1 MKRTIQVALIV
12 IATLHCWDRAAAQP
26 NDLNHVKVGSC
37 GGAGQ
42 IESWIDA
49 EERRAL
55 VIDTRPFSISQTKG
69 KLSFPARDA
78 HVAVLHMNPFV
89 YDYRITVEQQELI
102 NTAVTDF
109 LKLLL
114 PQSLGSLG
122 SLQSGDA
129 SDAKRSNADNQLRLM
144 EKRFSGVSGW
154 TPATCTTH
162 PHPEVCAATV
172 EMYSVF
178 DEIRKSIHPV
188 SGTVPPMVGTVNSP
202 TFYSLGGGGL
212 GGANDEFVSYGN
224 DLIGLRNEQ
233 METYEV
239 CNQATNL
246 ENKLAQYDFK
256 RFFDELDKAQ
266 KEAARITSLTNDLRQ
281 LAVDSGNDEVLKDKA
296 NIIRC
301 AGFNCAIQ
309 FKAYADAVFELLGDT
324 GYQKRL
330 KELRDN
336 SQEMNNMFIRI
347 TQMSK
352 KDGLFARTF
361 DVPKKFELSQATI
374 SVTRVPL
381 DTKGSARSSGSQ
393 SGNVQGA
400 GTSGIPAGAV
410 TGGPSNEG
418 SAGDSGRLQSGTPG
432 GPSPSDGEKGGSGGG
447 DSAGGGNSNT
457 SPAAGAQ
464 INQMVQL
471 GRSRFMLSGGLVYS
485 PLARRTFQSVKG
497 FVVDAN
503 GNPTGKGDADVVGFG
518 QNSPRRLLPM
528 VLLNSRLLD
537 YGKGSMFFS
546 FGLSAKHDDNLDLE
560 YLVGPSVSLLNDR
573 ALFTFGAYGGLSQNL
588 VSDLKVGQEIPD
600 EVGDAK
606 LFTKRMTWK
615 PGFSFSY
622 SFSKDKTLKVEGGG
636 SAAKAS
642 PSDEL
647 KNEIRIGGIP
657 FSLALG
663 FAYTSLEQRTYDEVV
678 GLARDRL
685 GNLTNGN
692 NLARIVGVTSKS
704 NYRLTPLAMLHTRLT
719 SLGAHD
725 FYFTTGITGKKTDN
739 DFDVEYLLGGS
750 FNLYRRQLF
759 LTVGTFVGKQQI
771 LGGNFFEGAALGKSQ
786 NVTTT
791 NRYVWKP
798 AISFSYDISKVIPR

>member
-1 MKRTIQVALIV
+1 MKRTIQFALIV
-12 IATLHCWDRAAAQP
+12 IANLLCLGLAVAQP
-26 NDLNHVKVGSC
+26 GNLNEVKVGSC

-42 IESWIDA
+42 INGWIDA

-55 VIDTRPFSISQTKG
+55 VIDTRPFSINQTKG
-69 KLSFPARDA
+69 KLSFSARDA

-129 SDAKRSNADNQLRLM
+129 SAAKRANADNQLRLM
-144 EKRFSGVSGW
+144 EQRLSTLNGMTLAMCS
-154 TPATCTTH
+154 AQH
-162 PHPEVCAATV
+162 APEACAATL

-178 DEIRKSIHPV
+178 DQIRKSIDPGSATV
-188 SGTVPPMVGTVNSP
+188 SPMVGTVSHP
-202 TFYSLGGGGL
+202 TFYSLGGASL
-212 GGANDEFVSYGN
+212 GGAEDLFVSYGD

-233 METYEV
+233 LETYQT

-246 ENKLAQYDFK
+246 GNKLNQYDFK
-256 RFFDELDKAQ
+256 RFFAELDKAQ
-266 KEAARITSLTNDLRQ
+266 KEDEGLTSLTNDLEQ
-281 LAVDSGNDEVLKDKA
+281 LATDYNTDEVLKDKA
-296 NIIRC
+296 NIVRC
-301 AGFNCAIQ
+301 AGFNCTNQ
-309 FKAYADAVFELLGDT
+309 FKAYASVVRLLLGDA

-330 KELRDN
+330 NELRAN
-336 SQEMNNMFIRI
+336 SKEMNNMFIRI
-347 TQMSK
+347 DQMSK

-374 SVTRVPL
+374 SVKREKL
-381 DTKGSARSSGSQ
+381 DDKNKDNSGASGSQ
-393 SGNVQGA
+393 SGDAQRTV
-400 GTSGIPAGAV
+400 SGIPPGGV
-410 TGGPSNEG
+410 TGGASNEG
-418 SAGDSGRLQSGTPG
+418 TAGLQSGTPPG
-432 GPSPSDGEKGGSGGG
+432 GPSSSKEEKSGGG
-447 DSAGGGNSNT
+447 DDGGGNANT
-457 SPAAGAQ
+457 APAAGAQ
-464 INQMVQL
+464 INQLVSL

-503 GNPTGKGDADVVGFG
+503 GNSTGKGDANVVGFG

-537 YGKGSMFFS
+537 YGKGSIFFS
-546 FGLSAKHDDNLDLE
+546 FGVSGKHDNNLDLE

-588 VSDLKVGQEIPD
+588 VSDLRVGQEIPD

-622 SFSKDKTLKVEGGG
+622 SFSKDKTPKVEGGG

-663 FAYTSLEQRTYDEVV
+663 FAYTSLEQRTYDEIV
-678 GLARDRL
+678 GLARDRQ

-704 NYRLTPLAMLHTRLT
+704 NYRLTPLAMLHARLT
-719 SLGAHD
+719 NLGAHD

-771 LGGNFFEGAALGKSQ
+771 LGGSFFESAALGTSQ

>member
-1 MKRTIQVALIV
+1 MKRTIQFALIV
-12 IATLHCWDRAAAQP
+12 IATLHCWGLAVAQP
-26 NDLNHVKVGSC
+26 NNLNQVKVGSC
-37 GGAGQ
+37 GSAPQVNG
-42 IESWIDA
+42 WIKA
-49 EERRAL
+49 EESQGL
-55 VIDTRPFSISQTKG
+55 VIDTRPFAIDQTKG
-69 KLSFPARDA
+69 KLLFSSGNAQ
-78 HVAVLHMNPFV
+78 VAVVHMNPFV
-89 YDYRITVEQQELI
+89 YDYRITVAQQELV

-114 PQSLGSLG
+114 PQSLGSVG
-122 SLQSGDA
+122 GLQSGDA
-129 SDAKRSNADNQLRLM
+129 AKVMHANPDNQLRVM
-144 EKRFSGVSGW
+144 EKRLSTLSGW
-154 TPATCTTH
+154 TAAACTTH
-162 PHPEVCAATV
+162 PHPEACAATV
-172 EMYSVF
+172 EMYSVY
-178 DEIRKSIHPV
+178 DQIRKSIDPASATV
-188 SGTVPPMVGTVNSP
+188 SPMVGTINNP
-202 TFYSLGGGGL
+202 TFYALGGGSLGGADDL
-212 GGANDEFVSYGN
+212 FVSYGD
-224 DLIGLRNEQ
+224 DLVGLRNEQ
-233 METYEV
+233 LETYQT

-246 ENKLAQYDFK
+246 GSKLNQYDFK
-256 RFFDELDKAQ
+256 GFFSNLNTAQ
-266 KEAARITSLTNDLRQ
+266 KEIARLTSLTNDLRQ
-281 LAVDSGNDEVLKDKA
+281 LAVDSGTDDVLKDNA

-301 AGFNCAIQ
+301 TGFNCATQ
-309 FKAYADAVFELLGDT
+309 FKAYADAVLVLLGDS

-330 KELRDN
+330 NEIRSK
-336 SQEMNNMFIRI
+336 SQEMNNMSIRI
-347 TQMSK
+347 TQMSS

-361 DVPKKFELSQATI
+361 DVAKKFELSQATI

-381 DTKGSARSSGSQ
+381 DTKGSAGASGSQ
-393 SGNVQGA
+393 SGGAQGTAA
-400 GTSGIPAGAV
+400 GGIPAGAV

-485 PLARRTFQSVKG
+485 PVARRTFQSVKG

-560 YLVGPSVSLLNDR
+560 YLIGPSVSLLNDR

-588 VSDLKVGQEIPD
+588 VSDLKVGQAIPD

-622 SFSKDKTLKVEGGG
+622 SFSKDKTPKVEGGG

-642 PSDEL
+642 PSNEL

-663 FAYTSLEQRTYDEVV
+663 FAYTSLEQRTYDEIV
-678 GLARDRL
+678 GLARDRQ

-692 NLARIVGVTSKS
+692 NLTRIVGVTSKS

-719 SLGAHD
+719 NLGAHD

-750 FNLYRRQLF
+750 LNLYRRQLF

-771 LGGNFFEGAALGKSQ
+771 LGGNFFEGAALSTSQ